1 MIYTKKGDKGRTGLY
16 KTKRRIYK
24 DNPLLSTIGSIDEA
38 NSYLGIIISQS
49 RNKKLNKIL
58 RNIQNNFFT
67 INSILAGAKLKLD
80 KEEIKKMEKIID
92 ELEDKLPILKN
103 FILPGGTPTA
113 SRLMYV
119 RTLVRKAERKAVT
132 LNKKT
137 KIEKNILVF
146 LNRLSDL
153 IFILARNENMIS
165 KVKEVNWDRT

>member
-1 MIYTKKGDKGRTGLY
+1 MIYTKKGDRGKTGLY

-24 DNPLLSTIGSIDEA
+24 DNPIFSAVGSIDEV
-38 NSYLGIIISQS
+38 SSFLGIIISQS
-49 RNKKLNKIL
+49 KDKELNKIL
-58 RNIQNNFFT
+58 KHVQNNFFT

-80 KEEIKKMEKIID
+80 KEEINKMEKIID
-92 ELEDKLPILKN
+92 KLENKLPPLKN

-113 SRLMYV
+113 SRLMYA

-132 LNKKT
+132 LNRKT
-137 KIEKNILVF
+137 KIKKNILIF

-165 KVKEVNWDRT
+165 KVKEVNWDRS